1 MKRSQQD
8 FFQEASTNYS
18 DFIKARGSKEE
29 LRPWIEMRMG
39 RRVLDIGNGGIRDFF
54 SPATEQYVGLD
65 FSLSMLKQ
73 GDEKIEKVCGDALF
87 LPFKKGMF
95 DTLFYRSMLHHLA
108 GGGSRKIEAEVKRAL
123 TEGLRILKGQGHV
136 IIVEP
141 CISTWLEGLER
152 ILHFVLRIFFR
163 MIRQPE
169 AFIFSSERLQ
179 KVLEELAFGE
189 IFVKKVGVSGNRW
202 RWVSPVIGLP
212 NLKVPLALLPVN
224 QVILE
229 ARKEC

>member
-8 FFQEASTNYS
+8 FFQEASTSYS
-18 DFIKARGSKEE
+18 DFIKTRGSKEE

-65 FSLSMLKQ
+65 FSLSMLRQ
-73 GDEKIEKVCGDALF
+73 GGERIEKVCGDALF
-87 LPFKKGMF
+87 LPFKKGIF

-108 GGGSRKIEAEVKRAL
+108 GGRDGEVEAEVKRAL
-123 TEGLRILKGQGHV
+123 TEGLRLLKEQGHV

-141 CISTWLEGLER
+141 CISPWLERLER
-152 ILHFVLRIFFR
+152 ILHFFLKIFFR
-163 MIRQPE
+163 MIQQPE
-169 AFIFSSERLQ
+169 AFIFSAERLQ
-179 KVLEELAFGE
+179 KVLEELVFGE
-189 IFVKKVGVSGNRW
+189 IFVRKVRVSGSRW

-212 NLKVPLALLPVN
+212 KLKVPLALLPVN

-229 ARKEC
+229 AQKRC